1 MVTNSTSSAPIGI
14 DDFENVDE
22 AYNKLGE
29 IWEGVGRT
37 TKYSTGLPL
46 MDEYLGGGFGSEK
59 LGEVVLI
66 HAGSKTQKSTLSMQI
81 MKESFDKG
89 EKMGWAIV
97 EGGFVRSLRNLKQLY
112 CTEGY
117 DKFEESW
124 KKNKENIFQ
133 MGDAFINS
141 GFSMSDVIVWM
152 KNLRANHDVRL
163 FLIDP
168 IGYLADYSSGDRES
182 NWQKESKF
190 MKDLVQFA
198 DNTCSTV
205 ICITHNVKDS
215 QFKKYREEAIGG
227 SQSFS
232 KSPTKVIEL
241 RNEGYINDDPRQ
253 GMRMSMEMYMA
264 RDVRCW
270 KFIPLI
276 FEIYNHPDGKGRH
289 FFTPVY
295 RTQDD
300 ANSQLSKS
308 AGDKDFRVVWDGQ
321 VRAYESL

>member
-1 MVTNSTSSAPIGI
+1 MDSGSTSSAPIGF
-14 DDFENVDE
+14 DEFEDMDY
-22 AYNKLGE
+22 AYQRLGE
-29 IWEGVGRT
+29 IWEGVGKT

-66 HAGSKTQKSTLSMQI
+66 HAGSKTQKSTLSMQLI
-81 MKESFDKG
+81 KDSFEKG
-89 EKMGWAIV
+89 IKMGWAIV
-97 EGGFVRSLRNLKQLY
+97 EGGVVRSLRNLKQLY
-112 CTEGY
+112 CNEGY
-117 DKFEESW
+117 EKFDSTFQQ
-124 KKNKENIFQ
+124 NRTNIFQ
-133 MGDAFINS
+133 MSDSFINS
-141 GFSMSDVIVWM
+141 SFSMNDVIVWM
-152 KNLRANHDVRL
+152 KNLRANHGVEL

-168 IGYLADYSSGDRES
+168 IGYLADYSSGSNES

-198 DNTCSTV
+198 DNTCSTI

-241 RNEGYINDDPRQ
+241 RNEGYINDDPSQ
-253 GMRMSMEMYMA
+253 GMRMTMEMYMA

-270 KFIPLI
+270 KFVPLV
-276 FEIYNHPDGKGRH
+276 FGIYNHPDKKGRL
-289 FFTPVY
+289 FYVPVFDS
-295 RTQDD
+295 QEK
-300 ANSQLSKS
+300 ANATLSSS
-308 AGDKDFRVVWDGQ
+308 AGDAKIRTVWDGQ
-321 VRAYESL
+321 IRSYESL